1 MSEIQDLISFL
12 QILIP
17 TGVTLRTIYCCAAVH
32 ANDEEEKS
40 YKARIKNAL
49 VFVVLA
55 ETISG
60 LLKVVI
66 GYF

>member
-1 MSEIQDLISFL
+1 MSEIQDLITFL
-12 QILIP
+12 QVLIP
-17 TGVTLRTIYCCAAVH
+17 AGVILRTIYCCAAVY

-60 LLKVVI
+60 LLKVII